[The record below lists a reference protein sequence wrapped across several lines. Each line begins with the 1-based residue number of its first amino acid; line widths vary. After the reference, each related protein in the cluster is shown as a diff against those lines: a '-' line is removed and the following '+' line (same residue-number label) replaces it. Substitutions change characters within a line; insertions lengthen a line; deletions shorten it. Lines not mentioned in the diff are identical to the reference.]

1 MPRRSFLD
9 LTLKTVAILA
19 LMLSAGGLVSEVSAA
34 PSEYEVKAAF
44 LYNFAKFTDWP
55 SAQNAGP
62 GPFTI
67 CILGKDPFGTA
78 LDVLEGKPVDGRPV
92 AIRRMMEPGDLQRC
106 WIMFVGHPYADGMER
121 LAGDLQGQPIL
132 TVGDNPGFVRSGGM
146 IGFILD
152 DGRIRFEIDP
162 DRISPAGLS
171 ISSQLLN
178 LAVIVR
184 SKESSGW

>member
-1 MPRRSFLD
+1 MPRRSVLN
-9 LTLKTVAILA
+9 LTLEAVAILA
-19 LMLSAGGLVSEVSAA
+19 LLLSTGGLVPRVSAA

-55 SAQNAGP
+55 SAQKAGLE
-62 GPFTI
+62 PFTI
-67 CILGKDPFGTA
+67 CILGEDPFGTA
-78 LDVLEGKPVDGRPV
+78 LDMLQGKPVDGRPV
-92 AIRRMMEPGDLQRC
+92 AIRRMMKPEDLKWCR
-106 WIMFVGHPYADGMER
+106 IMFVGRPYADGMER
-121 LAGDLQGQPIL
+121 LAGYLQGQPVL

-146 IGFILD
+146 IGFVPD

-162 DRISPAGLS
+162 DRISPTGLTV
-171 ISSQLLN
+171 SSQLLN